1 MDVVFTRRWCPELY
15 KPKRHSGGADQSGG
29 SIPEMRAVKKLALAL
44 ILAVL
49 AGTLIVVGA
58 QVAMG
63 MLINNLSHQAPAP
76 ARPASSSAA
85 TPSP

>member
-1 MDVVFTRRWCPELY
+1 
-15 KPKRHSGGADQSGG
+15 
-29 SIPEMRAVKKLALAL
+29 MRAVKKLALAL